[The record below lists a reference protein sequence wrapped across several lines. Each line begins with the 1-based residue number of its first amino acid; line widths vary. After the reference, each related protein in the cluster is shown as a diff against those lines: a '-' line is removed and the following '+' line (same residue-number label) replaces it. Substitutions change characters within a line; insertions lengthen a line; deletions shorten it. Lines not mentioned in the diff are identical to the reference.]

1 MSHESNV
8 NVSIQQ
14 LKIHLSH
21 YLSLVNEGETV
32 VVTSHDRPVAII
44 ESFPARAKAMPDIP
58 LVQWARVKPRLT
70 RSLVE
75 SPKIEGESLADWIV
89 SNRG

>member
-1 MSHESNV
+1 MNI
-8 NVSIQQ
+8 SIQQ
-14 LKIHLSH
+14 LKSNLTH
-21 YLSLVNEGETV
+21 YLRLANQGETV
-32 VVTSHDRPVAII
+32 VVTSHDKPVAKI
-44 ESFPARAKAMPDIP
+44 ESFSEKAKAMPDIQ

-75 SPKIEGESLADWIV
+75 SPKIEGESLSDWIV

>member
-1 MSHESNV
+1 MNI
-8 NVSIQQ
+8 SIQQ
-14 LKIHLSH
+14 LKSNLSH
-21 YLSLVNEGETV
+21 YLRLANQGETV
-32 VVTSHDRPVAII
+32 VVTSHDRPLAKI
-44 ESFPARAKAMPDIP
+44 ESCSETAKDFHDIH

-89 SNRG
+89 CNRG